1 MTLAKIVA
9 DGVVVK
15 APEKRFSSNN
25 VAITNLTINLN
36 QGEETLVRVVSM
48 GNLAETVEST
58 IKVGDRILIDGR
70 LQVETYKTQ
79 DGKDKRVIQINAST
93 VEKIGATTTVGTSA
107 PVQSAKSESDT
118 IVQFADKEIVE
129 DLIDEDEIPF

>member
-15 APEKRFSSNN
+15 APEKRFTQNN
-25 VAITNLTINLN
+25 LAITNLTINLN
-36 QGEETLVRVVSM
+36 QNEETLVRVVSM
-48 GNLAETVEST
+48 GNLAETVENT
-58 IKVGDRILIDGR
+58 IKAGDRIIVDGR

-79 DGKDKRVIQINAST
+79 DGKDKRIVQINAST
-93 VEKIGATTTVGTSA
+93 IEKIGATTTVGSSN
-107 PVQSAKSESDT
+107 PVQSAKSEPDS
-118 IVQFADKEIVE
+118 IVQFADKDIVE

>member
-15 APEKRFSSNN
+15 APEKRFTQNN
-25 VAITNLTINLN
+25 LAITNLTVNLS
-36 QGEETLVRVVSM
+36 GSEETLVRVVSM
-48 GNLAETVEST
+48 GNLAETVENT
-58 IKVGDRILIDGR
+58 VKAGDRILVDGR

-79 DGKDKRVIQINAST
+79 DGKDKRIIQINAST
-93 VEKIGATTTVGTSA
+93 IEKIGGTVEVGASNSSSTKA
-107 PVQSAKSESDT
+107 NNDT

>member
-15 APEKRFSSNN
+15 APEKRFTQNN
-25 VAITNLTINLN
+25 LAITNLTINLN
-36 QGEETLVRVVSM
+36 QNEETLVRVVSM
-48 GNLAETVEST
+48 GNLAETVENT
-58 IKVGDRILIDGR
+58 VKAGDRVIVDGR

-79 DGKDKRVIQINAST
+79 DGKDKRIIQINAST
-93 VEKIGATTTVGTSA
+93 IEKIGATTTVGTSS
-107 PVQSAKSESDT
+107 PTSSAKASSDT

>member
-15 APEKRFSSNN
+15 APEKRFTQNN
-25 VAITNLTINLN
+25 LAITNLTINLN
-36 QGEETLVRVVSM
+36 QNEETLVRVVSM
-48 GNLAETVEST
+48 GNLAETVENT
-58 IKVGDRILIDGR
+58 VKAGDRIIVDGR

-79 DGKDKRVIQINAST
+79 DGKDKRIIQINAST
-93 VEKIGATTTVGTSA
+93 IEKIGATTTVSTSST
-107 PVQSAKSESDT
+107 PSVQASTDT
-118 IVQFADKEIVE
+118 IVQFAEKEIVE

>member
-15 APEKRFSSNN
+15 APEKRFTQNN
-25 VAITNLTINLN
+25 LAITNLTINLN
-36 QGEETLVRVVSM
+36 QNEETLVRVMSM
-48 GNLAETVEST
+48 GNLAETVENT
-58 IKVGDRILIDGR
+58 IKVGDRVIVDGR

-79 DGKDKRVIQINAST
+79 DGKDKRIVQINAST
-93 VEKIGATTTVGTSA
+93 IEKIGATTAVGTSA
-107 PVQSAKSESDT
+107 PTQNTKSEPDS
-118 IVQFADKEIVE
+118 IVQFADKDIVE